1 MPRKVRSNAPLWTD
15 LLALRPKFRRRAGC
29 GIPGGQL
36 SIQAGAVAV
45 RCVAMGTLTPTQ
57 SSERMAR
64 VRAEDT
70 KPEMVVKRLVHS
82 MGYRYRLHVDD
93 LAGRPDLYFQI
104 GRP

>member
-1 MPRKVRSNAPLWTD
+1 M
-15 LLALRPKFRRRAGC
+15 C
-29 GIPGGQL
+29 
-36 SIQAGAVAV
+36 
-45 RCVAMGTLTPTQ
+45 CHGTLTLTQ

-70 KPEMVVKRLVHS
+70 KPEMVVQRLVHS
-82 MGYRYRLHVDD
+82 MGYRYRLHVGD